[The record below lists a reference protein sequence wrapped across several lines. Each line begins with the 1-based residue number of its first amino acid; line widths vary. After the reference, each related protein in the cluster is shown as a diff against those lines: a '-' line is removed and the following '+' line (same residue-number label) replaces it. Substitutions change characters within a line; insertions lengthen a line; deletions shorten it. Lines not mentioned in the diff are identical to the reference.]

1 MAAKKP
7 SPNSRPKSS
16 TSKPVPLRSP
26 SGASTMKGA
35 KPANTPGAQKI
46 TAPTPAA
53 EEKTQQIKSQRVITG
68 PQPFRRPSGKINRR
82 SK

>member
-1 MAAKKP
+1 MAAKSSGRGPSKP
-7 SPNSRPKSS
+7 KTTSSKS
-16 TSKPVPLRSP
+16 TSATPKDP
-26 SGASTMKGA
+26 MKGG

-53 EEKTQQIKSQRVITG
+53 EKKTQQIKSQRVITG
-68 PQPFRRPSGKINRR
+68 PQPFRRPSDKINRR